1 MKRSDRSQIRFL
13 YGRRWKTMTRAGYF
27 PTAASLQ
34 LAQSFLLLLCLAMA
48 AFPASAQTGASL
60 SVAVTDQPGAA
71 LSGVVTDK
79 TGAGLSDVAVT
90 IKSLDKS
97 ETRTVATD
105 GAGHYQT
112 SGLPA
117 GRFEIRAAK
126 HGFADET
133 RERITLASG
142 QAATVDIKMQ
152 PRAVDPCTNPREFA
166 TTDCTLTGHGVTLY
180 GAYDIGVGWVSH
192 GLPVNGYNYEGES
205 LVNRNGAGSRFLVAP
220 NNLQQTGVGIKGKGE
235 V

>member
-79 TGAGLSDVAVT
+79 TGAALADVTV
-90 IKSLDKS
+90 ILKSLDRA
-97 ETRTVATD
+97 ETRTIGRD
-105 GAGHYQT
+105 GG
-112 SGLPA
+112 G
-117 GRFEIRAAK
+117 
-126 HGFADET
+126 
-133 RERITLASG
+133 
-142 QAATVDIKMQ
+142 
-152 PRAVDPCTNPREFA
+152 C
-166 TTDCTLTGHGVTLY
+166 
-180 GAYDIGVGWVSH
+180 
-192 GLPVNGYNYEGES
+192 
-205 LVNRNGAGSRFLVAP
+205 
-220 NNLQQTGVGIKGKGE
+220 
-235 V
+235 